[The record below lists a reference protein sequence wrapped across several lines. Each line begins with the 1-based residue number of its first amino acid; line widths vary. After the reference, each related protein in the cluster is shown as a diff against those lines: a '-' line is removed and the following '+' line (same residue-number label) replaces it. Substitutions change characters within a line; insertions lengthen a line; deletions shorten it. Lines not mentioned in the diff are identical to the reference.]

1 MADKRYFIP
10 SENLNEQI
18 REKVK
23 ENFENVR
30 EDSAGL
36 YYQDK
41 QNKKMTIDDDL
52 LNESLEE
59 MNE

>member
-1 MADKRYFIP
+1 MAGKRYFIP
-10 SENLNEQI
+10 SENVNEQI

-23 ENFENVR
+23 ENFDNVR
-30 EDSAGL
+30 EDRSGL

-41 QNKKMTIDDDL
+41 QNTKMTLDDDL
-52 LNESLEE
+52 LNEALEE